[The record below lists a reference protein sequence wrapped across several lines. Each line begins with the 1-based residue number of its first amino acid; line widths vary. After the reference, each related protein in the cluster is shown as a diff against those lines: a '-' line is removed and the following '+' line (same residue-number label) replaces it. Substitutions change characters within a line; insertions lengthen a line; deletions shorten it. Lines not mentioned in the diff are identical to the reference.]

1 MMLPMLPTGTLT
13 EGSVDSEQSSDQ
25 LTVGTTGGVV
35 WAYNEHK
42 ERTVT
47 SSVDI
52 SDEITVAKTV
62 SKSPTYNRNIQLIT
76 GTQVVDS
83 FYERQVQFTRRDGAG
98 SPYKQEKGLGL
109 KGTIGNQTG
118 NFNNIFSPGLNAFY
132 RNDWFTLS
140 PSSGNAFAQS
150 LIGLAGPLGFQWKTT
165 NVSMSVIQTHEIPLL
180 DLFQKEYGT
189 IFVPEVE
196 FTFLNDIQNTPGNLA
211 DDETILIEKIIPKYQ
226 LIFVKTQ
233 SYPVVISEA
242 IDTTASLSASYNFT
256 GQYTETRFGHE
267 VLISDADN
275 FIFGWYGLENASLVY
290 DQSGGFTIDGLLQWN
305 ISRDIKFASNNSA
318 VDEDL
323 RLPWWKSS
331 NMTVKGTWS
340 HAFEDD
346 GTIVGK
352 AALQSVVEAIK
363 TRATTPTV
371 DQLLMWANIIPS
383 TMFGYTDLDNSGD
396 VSIRLNGSV
405 LEILDQVD
413 AIGFAHG
420 LKHDSTYD
428 FTNYVS
434 ASTFWQFGNEILT
447 DTNEDSLVQ
456 DTLVRNV
463 VWGVD
468 PDSEHFDSTE
478 TNFNWIAPSEDA
490 NGNVDFKW
498 NIEYKDFPTLW
509 NIRNGTSEF
518 IGEIDNMDIFYEYEL
533 EVDSSSGLAT
543 LSNTYQNSGFTN
555 PNLTATS
562 KDLSFATY
570 KRDLFLGLQKAVDGA
585 DSTESIEGETISTSM
600 AGSNVID
607 QTFGG
612 TKQSYSLGD
621 FSTHDSQTTVVNVIS
636 GTGTS
641 GEPESVNVENYSPF
655 ASSRFGR
662 RVGLNLLKWS
672 ADNRTGNSG
681 VDWEFRE
688 NIVVT
693 GYPTWGGQ
701 SINHDPAYAT
711 AYVPSGSGTGDTSV
725 DTTGSTESAS
735 WSLIASVFGLLAGI
749 AILQLKRKKLRL

>member
-1 MMLPMLPTGTLT
+1 MIKKRFIVILLVMMLPMLPTAPLV
-13 EGSVDSEQSSDQ
+13 EASVDSEQSTDQ
-25 LTVGTTGGVV
+25 LTTGTTGGIV

-42 ERTVT
+42 ERTFT
-47 SSVDI
+47 SSVGL

-109 KGTIGNQTG
+109 RGTIGNQTG

-132 RNDWFTLS
+132 RNDWFALS

-150 LIGLAGPLGFQWKTT
+150 LIGLAGPFGLGWKTT

-189 IFVPEVE
+189 IFVPEVHFN
-196 FTFLNDIQNTPGNLA
+196 FTNDVLNTPGNLG
-211 DDETILIEKIIPKYQ
+211 DDETILIEKIIPRYQ
-226 LIFVKTQ
+226 LILIKTQ
-233 SYPVVISEA
+233 SFPVVISEA
-242 IDTTASLSASYNFT
+242 IDTIASLSASYNFT

-267 VLISDADN
+267 VLISDLDH
-275 FIFGWYGLENASLVY
+275 FVFGWYGLENASLAY

-305 ISRDIKFASNNSA
+305 ISRDITFASNGTA
-318 VDEDL
+318 VNEDL

-331 NMTVKGTWS
+331 NMTVKGSWS
-340 HAFEDD
+340 HAFEDN

-363 TRATTPTV
+363 TRATTPTT
-371 DQLLMWANIIPS
+371 DQLLIWANIIPS

-405 LEILDQVD
+405 LEILDQVN
-413 AIGFAHG
+413 AIGYAHG

-434 ASTFWQFGNEILT
+434 ASSFWQFGNEILT
-447 DTNEDSLVQ
+447 DTNENSLVQ
-456 DTLVRNV
+456 DTLDRSVT
-463 VWGVD
+463 WGVD
-468 PDSEHFDSTE
+468 PNSEHFSTTE
-478 TNFNWIAPSEDA
+478 TKFNWVTPSEDA
-490 NGNVDFKW
+490 SGNVDFKW

-509 NIRNGTSEF
+509 NIRNGSSEY
-518 IGEIDNMDIFYEYEL
+518 IGEIDKMDIFYEYNL
-533 EVDSSSGLAT
+533 EVDSSDGVAT
-543 LSNTYQNSGFTN
+543 LSNTYKNSGFTN

-570 KRDLFLGLQKAVDGA
+570 KRDLFLGLQKAVDTA
-585 DSTESIEGETISTSM
+585 DSTESGNKATISTSM
-600 AGSNVID
+600 AGANVID

-612 TKQSYSLGD
+612 TKKAYSLGD
-621 FSTHDSQTTVVNVIS
+621 LSTHDSQTTVVNVIS

-641 GEPESVNVENYSPF
+641 GEPESVNVTNYSPF

-672 ADNRTGNSG
+672 ADERTENRSCLC
-681 VDWEFRE
+681 
-688 NIVVT
+688 
-693 GYPTWGGQ
+693 
-701 SINHDPAYAT
+701 HCLC
-711 AYVPSGSGTGDTSV
+711 
-725 DTTGSTESAS
+725 S
-735 WSLIASVFGLLAGI
+735 WSGFNWYWC
-749 AILQLKRKKLRL
+749 

>member
-1 MMLPMLPTGTLT
+1 MIKKRFVIILLVMMLPMLPSAPLV
-13 EGSVDSEQSSDQ
+13 EASVDSEQSSDQ
-25 LTVGTTGGVV
+25 LTIGTTGGVV
-35 WAYNEHK
+35 WAYNRHK
-42 ERTVT
+42 ERTLT
-47 SSVDI
+47 SSVDL

-98 SPYKQEKGLGL
+98 STYKQEKGLGL

-189 IFVPEVE
+189 IIVPEVQFN
-196 FTFLNDIQNTPGNLA
+196 FTNDILNTPGNLD
-211 DDETILIEKIIPKYQ
+211 DDETILIEKLVPKYQ

-275 FIFGWYGLENASLVY
+275 FVFGWYGLENASLVY

-305 ISRDIKFASNNSA
+305 ISRDIKFASNNSV

-340 HAFEDD
+340 HVFEDD

-405 LEILDQVD
+405 LEILDQVN

-434 ASTFWQFGNEILT
+434 ASTFWQFGNDILT
-447 DTNEDSLVQ
+447 NTNEDKLAQ
-456 DTLVRNV
+456 DTLVRSI

-468 PDSEHFDSTE
+468 PDSEHFDTTE
-478 TNFNWIAPSEDA
+478 TKFNWVTPSEDA
-490 NGNVDFKW
+490 NGKVDFKW

-509 NIRNGTSEF
+509 NIRNGTSEYRD
-518 IGEIDNMDIFYEYEL
+518 EIDKMDIFYEYDL
-533 EVDSSSGLAT
+533 EVDSANGLAT

-570 KRDLFLGLQKAVDGA
+570 KRDLFLGLQKA
-585 DSTESIEGETISTSM
+585 
-600 AGSNVID
+600 
-607 QTFGG
+607 
-612 TKQSYSLGD
+612 
-621 FSTHDSQTTVVNVIS
+621 
-636 GTGTS
+636 
-641 GEPESVNVENYSPF
+641 
-655 ASSRFGR
+655 
-662 RVGLNLLKWS
+662 
-672 ADNRTGNSG
+672 
-681 VDWEFRE
+681 
-688 NIVVT
+688 
-693 GYPTWGGQ
+693 
-701 SINHDPAYAT
+701 
-711 AYVPSGSGTGDTSV
+711 
-725 DTTGSTESAS
+725 
-735 WSLIASVFGLLAGI
+735 
-749 AILQLKRKKLRL
+749 